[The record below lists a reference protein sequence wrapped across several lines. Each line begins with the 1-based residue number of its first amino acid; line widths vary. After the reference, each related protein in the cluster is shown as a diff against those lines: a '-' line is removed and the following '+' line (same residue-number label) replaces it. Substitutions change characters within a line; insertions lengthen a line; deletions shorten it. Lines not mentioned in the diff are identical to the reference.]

1 MLSEIVLTLLILLSL
16 AVWVRIGLR
25 INQGRPVLEAAPR
38 NRSPWLH
45 VACGTSAAFLVLMLA
60 AKITS
65 DLSGAEKAPLPDPG
79 QLRWS
84 VANGIGEVVVALAVL
99 TAFGCV
105 SLRDVGIHTDDL
117 GRQSR
122 DGVVGYLASLAPVFF
137 IVFLTAS
144 LRTPDRQHPF
154 LQLLETNPSQEIIAL
169 LMISA
174 VVVAP
179 IKEELLFRV
188 MLQDGLARKIGSV
201 PAIAIVSVLFSAVH
215 GFPDSLALVPLAVIL
230 GYVYDRRQSV
240 LSVVLI
246 HALFN
251 LTNILIMLL
260 TPPEV
265 PV

>member
-16 AVWVRIGLR
+16 TVWVGIGLR
-25 INQGRPVLEAAPR
+25 RKQGLPVLEAAPR

-45 VACGTSAAFLVLMLA
+45 VACGTSAAYLVLMLA
-60 AKITS
+60 ARFTAG
-65 DLSGAEKAPLPDPG
+65 LNGAEELPLPDLR
-79 QLRWS
+79 QLQWS
-84 VANGIGEVVVALAVL
+84 VANSAGEIIIALAIL
-99 TAFGCV
+99 TAISHV
-105 SLRDVGIHTDDL
+105 PLREVGIRTSNL
-117 GRQSR
+117 RGQFQ
-122 DGVVGYLASLAPVFF
+122 DGIVGYLASLAPVFF
-137 IVFLTAS
+137 IVFMTAP

-154 LQLLETNPSQEIIAL
+154 LQLLETNQSSEIIAWL
-169 LMISA
+169 LLSA

-188 MLQDGLARKIGSV
+188 MLQDGLARRIGST
-201 PAIAIVSVLFSAVH
+201 PAIAIVSVLFCAVH
-215 GFPDSLALVPLAVIL
+215 GFPDLLALVPLAVIL

-240 LSVVLI
+240 LAIVLI

-251 LTNILIMLL
+251 LTNMLIMLL